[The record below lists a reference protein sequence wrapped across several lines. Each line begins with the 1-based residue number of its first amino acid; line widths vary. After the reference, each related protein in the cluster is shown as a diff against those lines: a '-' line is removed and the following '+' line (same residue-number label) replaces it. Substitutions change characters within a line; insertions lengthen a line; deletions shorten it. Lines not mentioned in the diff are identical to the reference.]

1 MLVHSIEEMLII
13 IKAFSYA
20 NEVICMRSIRL
31 GGIAKFHYMRSFEA
45 PIFDEDFNLILKSRP
60 QHNHFQI
67 RYIQTIIS
75 INTKETE
82 IGDRLDGWCSDL
94 LFVDVVGVF
103 HTRAL
108 NLL

>member
-1 MLVHSIEEMLII
+1 ML
-13 IKAFSYA
+13 
-20 NEVICMRSIRL
+20 
-31 GGIAKFHYMRSFEA
+31 MRSFACDPSGWRELRNFTTRKVSKA

-94 LFVDVVGVF
+94 LFVDAVWVF